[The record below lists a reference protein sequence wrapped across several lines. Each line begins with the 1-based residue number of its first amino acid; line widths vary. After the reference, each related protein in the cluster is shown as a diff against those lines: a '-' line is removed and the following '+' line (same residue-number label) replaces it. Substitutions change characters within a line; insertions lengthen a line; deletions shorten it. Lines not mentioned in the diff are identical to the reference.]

1 MSSLKIK
8 DPAKR
13 DAIVRE
19 YLELKKN
26 IQGNLLSERTG
37 ELELKTNLSKFY
49 RPITETQKATAREI
63 TEGLKP
69 ITETQKATAREIT
82 EGLKPIIKGI
92 QRLPQAIKFHQFQS
106 LERPPSIL
114 EEKPSFEEEEE
125 EEEEPSGATPE
136 NLGDIAYHFIYGS
149 PPYDIDETF
158 GIYEGKDGFYRMGK
172 QKNKGGDEIENKKK
186 LTIVDNNILVE
197 DEKFKGT
204 KGLWELI
211 MYKFPNENNYTEND
225 LKEYKKLLIKTNAMN
240 QDFD

>member
-1 MSSLKIK
+1 MSFLKIK

-69 ITETQKATAREIT
+69 I
-82 EGLKPIIKGI
+82 IKGI

-114 EEKPSFEEEEE
+114 EDKPSFEEEEE

-172 QKNKGGDEIENKKK
+172 QKNKGGDEIENNKKK
-186 LTIVDNNILVE
+186 
-197 DEKFKGT
+197 
-204 KGLWELI
+204 
-211 MYKFPNENNYTEND
+211 
-225 LKEYKKLLIKTNAMN
+225 KKTYYS
-240 QDFD
+240 